1 MPLLEYFGIV
11 PKHFTT
17 WCGYSLAA
25 AAWGMWHVRLKA
37 AATSQTSATLPHV
50 PRQPASCAPHK
61 TAESR
66 RHVTVVIR
74 LAGANSLRK
83 TSFVIHG
90 IPSLLNA
97 MSSSA
102 LRTSMRMASRPQQ
115 RLASIQRQFS
125 ASAQQKKEIRDAYII
140 SASRTPTAV
149 VRPVAHRAIES
160 SIDCDTV

>member
-11 PKHFTT
+11 PKHFAT

-74 LAGANSLRK
+74 LARANSLRT
-83 TSFVIHG
+83 TSSVIQG
-90 IPSLLNA
+90 IPFLAERHVIFCPSYIYENGLA
-97 MSSSA
+97 A
-102 LRTSMRMASRPQQ
+102 AAAPGQHPEAIQ
-115 RLASIQRQFS
+115 RLRATEEGDQGCVHHKCQSYTDCS
-125 ASAQQKKEIRDAYII
+125 GTT
-140 SASRTPTAV
+140 SRTP
-149 VRPVAHRAIES
+149 S
-160 SIDCDTV
+160 Y